1 MTSAAPELRALTI
14 ADEPATWR
22 RLGVAVG
29 DDGRATVGGI
39 VLELAGR
46 AAGRGI
52 TGWSLSRVDA
62 ARELDGLPTRAAGDE
77 PPDAGAHPNGAVAI
91 DHVVVTTP
99 DVERTFAALREAGLD
114 LRRVREAEGAE
125 GPLRQGFFRV
135 GRALLEVAGPVA
147 PTGAGPAS
155 FWGLVVVV
163 ADLDA
168 LAARLGG
175 GLGTPRNAVQPGRR
189 IATLRASA
197 GASVAVAFMTP
208 RGTSAR
214 AD

>member
-1 MTSAAPELRALTI
+1 MTGAAPELRALTI

-22 RLGVAVG
+22 RLGFAVG

-62 ARELDGLPTRAAGDE
+62 GGDLDGLPTRAAGDE
-77 PPDAGAHPNGAVAI
+77 AAHDAGGHPNGAVAI

-114 LRRVREAEGAE
+114 LRRVREAEGAN

-135 GRALLEVAGPVA
+135 GGALLEVAGPVA
-147 PTGAGPAS
+147 ASGAGPAS

-168 LAARLGG
+168 LAARLGDD
-175 GLGTPRNAVQPGRR
+175 LGTPRDAVQRGRR

-197 GASVAVAFMTP
+197 GTSVAVAFMTP
-208 RGTSAR
+208 RPAR
-214 AD
+214 

>member
-1 MTSAAPELRALTI
+1 MIMAAPELRGLTV

-22 RLGVAVG
+22 ALGFAVG

-46 AAGRGI
+46 AAERGI
-52 TGWSLSRVDA
+52 TAWSLSDVEPGTD
-62 ARELDGLPTRAAGDE
+62 LDGLPTRVAGEE
-77 PPDAGAHPNGAVAI
+77 PPPDGSEHPNGAVAI

-99 DVERTFAALREAGLD
+99 DVERTFAALRAASLD
-114 LRRVREAEGAE
+114 LRRVREAEGPE
-125 GPLRQGFFRV
+125 GLLRQGFYRV
-135 GRALLEVAGPVA
+135 GGALLEVAGPIT
-147 PTGAGPAS
+147 PSGTGPAA

-168 LAARLGG
+168 LAARLGDD
-175 GLGTPRNAVQPGRR
+175 LGAPRDAVQPGRR

-208 RGTSAR
+208 RPAR
-214 AD
+214 